1 MGGAAPCAS
10 ACAAADKGDAAT
22 SASTTSTSSP
32 ASSQHHRQEQ
42 GGNGW
47 EGAAGQTLHWR
58 SSRWAVAVRKIG
70 TGGIVGE
77 LRADA

>member
-1 MGGAAPCAS
+1 MGGATPCAS

-22 SASTTSTSSP
+22 SAATTTSAP

-58 SSRWAVAVRKIG
+58 SSRWAVAVRRIG